1 MLATVT
7 PVAPLFLA
15 ALSLGAPAP
24 GTPPRLA
31 PGALRQA
38 IDELVAG
45 GVLARARVG
54 VCVVSLDT
62 GETLYARDA
71 DALLNP
77 ASNVKLF
84 TSAAALSRLGADY
97 RFETE
102 VWAEGATPGGAVRSL
117 TVRGKGDPSMTTER
131 LWALAGEIEHRG
143 VRSVRGDVRVD
154 ESFFDGE
161 QGAPGYE
168 QERGDRAYLAP
179 AGALSL
185 NFNTVAI
192 HVGPGARVGDRGR
205 VELEPPSG
213 YLQVVNQTST
223 VKATGRSRIAP
234 HTLAAGPRERVVVS
248 GRIPLGGRH
257 QVFWRK
263 IDDPAVYFGET
274 LKRMLQLRGVKVA
287 GRVRRGPVPPGA
299 TLLVV
304 ADSEPLAEIV
314 RRLNKHSSNF
324 MAEQVL
330 KTLGAEAQG
339 PPGSWQKGIAAGEEA
354 LEGLGLPRG
363 SYVWKNG
370 SGLNDTNRFSARQ
383 TAMLLRQVW
392 LRFPLLAEFVGSLP
406 VAGRDGT
413 IRYRMEGTAA
423 EGRLRAKTGTLEG
436 VTGLSGYVEDG
447 SGERLAFAVL
457 VNDDDS
463 RPPAAARAVDAIGA
477 ALAGAGRPPA
487 AGPPPAP
494 PGALADL
501 RTRLA
506 TYYGLGLA
514 GDRRNLPFLR
524 SALRTEHDPV
534 LRMAAAEA
542 VYLSNPDSEASR
554 RAFLDAV
561 STDPESLSRL
571 RALAGGLDLSAPVVG
586 SLADLAS
593 EGNGEAVARFLE
605 LAPAAAGDPS
615 LAAPYAEALDEVAR
629 NAPDEVAAGLRS
641 APAAAADAALAALV
655 TRLGRG
661 EEEGHP
667 LLASLRAAAA
677 DPDEERAAA
686 ARDLARR
693 LGERLAQARAAP
705 AQPAAPGAPEGV
717 PRPGG

>member
-1 MLATVT
+1 MAL
-7 PVAPLFLA
+7 LLLA
-15 ALSLGAPAP
+15 ALSLGAPPRDPAP
-24 GTPPRLA
+24 ASPRRLG
-31 PGALRQA
+31 PGELRQA
-38 IDELVAG
+38 IDEIVSAS
-45 GVLARARVG
+45 VLSRARIG
-54 VCVVSLDT
+54 VCVLSLDT
-62 GETLYARDA
+62 GETLYARDP

-84 TSAAALSRLGADY
+84 TTAAALTRLGADY

-102 VWAEGATPGGAVRSL
+102 VWAEGAADGVARALV
-117 TVRGKGDPSMTTER
+117 VRGKGDPSMTSER
-131 LWALAGEIEHRG
+131 LWALAGEIQHGG
-143 VRSVRGDVRVD
+143 VRAVRGDLRVD
-154 ESFFDGE
+154 DSFFDGE
-161 QGAPGYE
+161 REAPGYE
-168 QERGDRAYLAP
+168 QESGDRAYLAP
-179 AGALSL
+179 SGALSL
-185 NFNTVAI
+185 NFNAVAI

-205 VELEPPSG
+205 VELEPPSD
-213 YLQVVNQTST
+213 YLEVVNQTST

-234 HTLAAGPRERVVVS
+234 HTQPAGARERVVVA
-248 GRIPLGGRH
+248 GRVPLGGRH

-263 IDDPAVYFGET
+263 IDDPALYFGET

-287 GRVRRGPVPPGA
+287 GRVRRGTVPPEA
-299 TLLVV
+299 RLVAV

-339 PPGSWQKGIAAGEEA
+339 MPGTWQAGIAAGEEA

-383 TAMLLRQVW
+383 TATLLRQVW

-436 VTGLSGYVEDG
+436 VTGLSGYVESG

-457 VNDDDS
+457 VNDDAA

-477 ALAGAGRPPA
+477 VLAGAGRPPA
-487 AGPPPAP
+487 APPPAP
-494 PGALADL
+494 PGVLADL

-506 TYYGLGLA
+506 TYYKLGLA

-524 SALRTEHDPV
+524 SALRTERDPV
-534 LRMAAAEA
+534 VRMAAAEA
-542 VYLSNPDSEASR
+542 VYLSSPDSDASR

-561 STDPESLSRL
+561 ATDRESLARL
-571 RALAGGLDLSAPVVG
+571 RALAGDLDLSAPVVG

-593 EGNGEAVARFLE
+593 EGIGEAVARFLE

-615 LAAPYAEALDEVAR
+615 LAAAYAEALDEVAR
-629 NAPDEVAAGLRS
+629 NAPDEVAAGLRA
-641 APAAAADAALAALV
+641 APAPAADAALAALAS
-655 TRLGRG
+655 RLGRG
-661 EEEGHP
+661 EDGEHP

-677 DPDEERAAA
+677 DPDEARAEA

-693 LGERLAQARAAP
+693 LGERLAETRAAP
-705 AQPAAPGAPEGV
+705 ARPPAPAAPEGE
-717 PRPGG
+717 PKPGG